1 MTVIEVNGTGY
12 RRSGGHSL
20 RSESAAAIVNAL
32 TVDVE
37 DYYQVGASE
46 TRIGRAPDEA
56 DAPLEM
62 PVDHREPARRRRA
75 PQWRRLFLVV
85 AICWQSSVGTG
96 STRSSLRF
104 NLN

>member
-56 DAPLEM
+56 DAPL
-62 PVDHREPARRRRA
+62 DREPARRRRA